1 MTDRAWVPRRTGGR
15 PGHNRGR
22 QAPRDTVLARD
33 TVRSTGEI
41 PCAAQEKYCAQ
52 HRRKI
57 LCAAQEKYCAQHRR
71 NTVRSTGE
79 ILCAAHEKHCAQH
92 RRNTVRSTGEI
103 LCAAQE
109 KYCARRRRSTKPSRA
124 LLESLDSAPGVLSES
139 RRNGRAPGC
148 VPPARFLLPRTA
160 SPLAAAVG
168 SKTTNPSESYDLGPK
183 NDW

>member
-1 MTDRAWVPRRTGGR
+1 
-15 PGHNRGR
+15 
-22 QAPRDTVLARD
+22 
-33 TVRSTGEI
+33 VRSTGEI
-41 PCAAQEKYCAQ
+41 PRAAQEKYRAQ
-52 HRRKI
+52 HRRNTVRSTGEI

-79 ILCAAHEKHCAQH
+79 IPRAAQEKYRAQH

-103 LCAAQE
+103 LCAARE
-109 KYCARRRRSTKPSRA
+109 KYCAQHREILCEAQEKYEAVTGFAGIARLRPGRPEREST
-124 LLESLDSAPGVLSES
+124 
-139 RRNGRAPGC
+139 NGRAPGC